1 LPLEKHEERRRYA
14 LSLQGVAS
22 VKFLRF
28 LSTTALQRLVKLVV
42 VLCHVLPSRAGVWS
56 CRAPCAATERI
67 MGEGAGK
74 VKPSARFAIYRI
86 LWLIFAD
93 YQKILFIE
101 FVKAAT
107 PPPSHR
113 PSTKS
118 TMSTTSTPPAPKTFG
133 QGCVPSRKRP
143 SRTSTH
149 RAHVR
154 LPAEGRRL
162 RRFRRFV
169 EGRYR
174 GSHSPNLGLSAKGQN
189 DARSKGRASAANGP

>member
-1 LPLEKHEERRRYA
+1 
-14 LSLQGVAS
+14 
-22 VKFLRF
+22 
-28 LSTTALQRLVKLVV
+28 
-42 VLCHVLPSRAGVWS
+42 
-56 CRAPCAATERI
+56 

-74 VKPSARFAIYRI
+74 VKTSARFAIYRI
-86 LWLIFAD
+86 LRLIISE
-93 YQKILFIE
+93 YQQILYVE
-101 FVKAAT
+101 FGKWRYSAIIIPA
-107 PPPSHR
+107 
-113 PSTKS
+113 STKS
-118 TMSTTSTPPAPKTFG
+118 TMSTTSTPPEPKTFG
-133 QGCVPSRKRP
+133 QGCVPGRKRP